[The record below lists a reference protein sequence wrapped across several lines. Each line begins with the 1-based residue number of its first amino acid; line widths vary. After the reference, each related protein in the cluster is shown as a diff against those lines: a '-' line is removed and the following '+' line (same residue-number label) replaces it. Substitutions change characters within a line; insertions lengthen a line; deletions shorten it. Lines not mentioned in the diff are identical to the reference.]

1 MRKKID
7 PVLIDVPM
15 PITTPRLELRAVAPG
30 YGQQQLDAINESLDS
45 LRPWMGW
52 VHHADEMTL
61 EARESWL
68 RHHAAAFIR
77 REKLF
82 MLAFEGNTGTLVGG
96 TGFHDIDWDVP
107 SFGIGYWVRPSTQGQ
122 GYATEMT
129 VALTRY
135 AFLALKAVRV
145 EITHSSQNSASRR
158 VIEKAGFMLEGT
170 RRRDHWLPAERG
182 LDDTL
187 VYSHIDIND
196 VPKLEVKW

>member
-1 MRKKID
+1 MRKKTD
-7 PVLIDVPM
+7 PLLIDVPM
-15 PITTPRLELRAVAPG
+15 PIRTPRLELRAVAPG

-52 VHHADEMTL
+52 AHNTDDMTL
-61 EARESWL
+61 DARESWL

-82 MLAFEGNTGTLVGG
+82 MLAFDRTTDTLVGS

-107 SFGIGYWVRPSTQGQ
+107 AFAIGYWVRPSYQGQ
-122 GYATEMT
+122 GFATEMT

-135 AFLALKAVRV
+135 AFLALKAARV
-145 EITHSSQNSASRR
+145 EICHSAQNVASRR
-158 VIEKAGFMLEGT
+158 VIEKAGFQLEGT
-170 RRRDHWLPAERG
+170 RRRDHWLPADRG

-187 VYSHIDIND
+187 VYSHIDVVD
-196 VPKLEVKW
+196 VPQLKLEW